1 MNPEALIAA
10 LTIPG
15 MPAWT
20 GLATALALALLAL
33 AFLVMPFSVFGVKSR
48 LESIEAQL
56 DEVQAEL
63 RAISARLADAP
74 RRPLV
79 VDDLDMPQPPRMAER
94 GPAAAPPQVPRG
106 QGAGR
111 SEPRINWPR
120 DPR

>member
-1 MNPEALIAA
+1 MNPEAIIAA

-15 MPAWT
+15 LPGWT
-20 GLATALALALLAL
+20 GLLAALALALLAL
-33 AFLVMPFSVFGVKSR
+33 CFLVMPFSVFGLKSR

-79 VDDLDMPQPPRMAER
+79 MDDLEMPSPPRANESR
-94 GPAAAPPQVPRG
+94 TTSI
-106 QGAGR
+106 GR
-111 SEPRINWPR
+111 AEPRISWPR
-120 DPR
+120 GPR

>member
-1 MNPEALIAA
+1 MNPETVIAA

-15 MPAWT
+15 MPSWT
-20 GLATALALALLAL
+20 GLAAALVLLLLGL

-63 RAISARLADAP
+63 RAISARMADAS
-74 RRPLV
+74 RRSLV
-79 VDDLDMPQPPRMAER
+79 VDDLEMPQPPRMAER
-94 GPAAAPPQVPRG
+94 RPATVPPVVPRG
-106 QGAGR
+106 PGQGR